1 MGLDTSIVNDLS
13 APKGRMEIIPY
24 KGNSIIIDYAHT
36 PDAVEKIL
44 TEVSKLPHNRIITM
58 IGCGGDRDK
67 FKRPIMGDIATI
79 YSDYVIFT
87 TDNPR
92 WEKPKKILKDI
103 TCKLYKKNYKIIL
116 KRKKAIKKCIQ
127 KLKKDDIL
135 LLLGKGHEEYQ
146 VIKNK
151 KIFFSDKE
159 EVLKYTRR

>member
-1 MGLDTSIVNDLS
+1 M
-13 APKGRMEIIPY
+13 
-24 KGNSIIIDYAHT
+24 
-36 PDAVEKIL
+36 
-44 TEVSKLPHNRIITM
+44 
-58 IGCGGDRDK
+58 
-67 FKRPIMGDIATI
+67 
-79 YSDYVIFT
+79 
-87 TDNPR
+87 
-92 WEKPKKILKDI
+92 KDI

>member
-1 MGLDTSIVNDLS
+1 MGLDTSIISELN

-24 KGNSIIIDYAHT
+24 NSNAIIIDYAHT
-36 PDAVEKIL
+36 PDAVEKII
-44 TEVSKLPHNRIITM
+44 TEVSKLPHKRIITM

-67 FKRPIMGDIATI
+67 FKRPIMGEIATN

-92 WEKPKKILKDI
+92 KENPKKILKDI
-103 TCKLYKKNYKIIL
+103 TCKLYRKNYKIIV

-127 KLKKDDIL
+127 KLKKNDIL

-146 VIKNK
+146 IIKDK
-151 KIFFSDKE
+151 KIFFSDKK